1 MVPNIGNLQVVVL
14 MGGLGTRL
22 KGIGSGAPK
31 SMIDVRGRPF
41 FYYQLSLMKACGFR
55 DFVFCIGHGGT
66 KVRKFFKNGRKFGV
80 RIRYSSDGKQLLGTA
95 GALKKASRLLNNEFL
110 LMYGDSFMDIDYNEL
125 LYAYR
130 AASRANKKGLLAVF
144 KNNNRLDKSN
154 VVFRN
159 NRLIIYDK
167 KTPSRAMKYIDY
179 GIAILKKNALK
190 GVPADKPSDL
200 ADIYR
205 KLSIK
210 RQLAGYEARNRFYE
224 IGRPASLDE
233 FRRFIHA
240 RLHVKKKAVILDRD
254 DTLNGLV
261 YNKKE
266 GILDSPLKPQDVKL
280 LPGVIKALDII
291 RKLGYIIA
299 TNQPAA
305 AKGKVALGALYD
317 VNNRLKDMLAKNGI
331 HLEESLLC
339 PHHPEGSRLSR
350 ERFLIKKCNCRK
362 PAPGMLKTAI
372 EKFNIDTPRSYMAGD
387 SWRDVLAGRS
397 MNLKTVFIGRY
408 RHAAGIFGPGAR
420 PDYIFNDLYSFALY
434 LKQEGR

>member
-1 MVPNIGNLQVVVL
+1 
-14 MGGLGTRL
+14 
-22 KGIGSGAPK
+22 
-31 SMIDVRGRPF
+31 
-41 FYYQLSLMKACGFR
+41 
-55 DFVFCIGHGGT
+55 
-66 KVRKFFKNGRKFGV
+66 
-80 RIRYSSDGKQLLGTA
+80 
-95 GALKKASRLLNNEFL
+95 
-110 LMYGDSFMDIDYNEL
+110 
-125 LYAYR
+125 
-130 AASRANKKGLLAVF
+130 
-144 KNNNRLDKSN
+144 
-154 VVFRN
+154 
-159 NRLIIYDK
+159 
-167 KTPSRAMKYIDY
+167 
-179 GIAILKKNALK
+179 
-190 GVPADKPSDL
+190 
-200 ADIYR
+200 
-205 KLSIK
+205 
-210 RQLAGYEARNRFYE
+210 
-224 IGRPASLDE
+224 
-233 FRRFIHA
+233 
-240 RLHVKKKAVILDRD
+240 VKKKAVILDRD

-291 RKLGYIIA
+291 RKLGYIIIIA

-305 AKGKVALGALYD
+305 AKGKAALGALYD